1 MRQEV
6 TDEFLYQYMPQAEE
20 AWIGAIEKQAEEG
33 HVYSRRFEKK
43 MKRILK
49 DGSRSSTMR
58 RVMRMGRRAA
68 AVLLILLTAAFTIC
82 ISVEATREQLI
93 DFVEE
98 IHEDWTEYRYNLKEG
113 VEREFRHVE
122 PEYLPE
128 GYYEDSREKVG
139 DMTFIY
145 YRNESREVDTEIEY
159 MECLA
164 DGLTVGLDT
173 EGIKVKTK
181 KIKGEKIHYFENK
194 GVGYVFWTD
203 EDTYYDLTAYIE
215 VEELLKMA
223 ESIIEKEN

>member
-139 DMTFIY
+139 DMTFI
-145 YRNESREVDTEIEY
+145 
-159 MECLA
+159 
-164 DGLTVGLDT
+164 
-173 EGIKVKTK
+173 
-181 KIKGEKIHYFENK
+181 
-194 GVGYVFWTD
+194 
-203 EDTYYDLTAYIE
+203 
-215 VEELLKMA
+215 
-223 ESIIEKEN
+223 

>member
-6 TDEFLYQYMPQAEE
+6 TDEFLYQYMPRAEE

-93 DFVEE
+93 DFVEK

-113 VEREFRHVE
+113 VEREFIQVE

-128 GYYEDSREKVG
+128 GYYEKDREVF
-139 DMTFIY
+139 DDFVTIY
-145 YRNESREVDTEIEY
+145 YCNRENPDFEIIYNEI
-159 MECLA
+159 LA
-164 DGLTVGLDT
+164 DGLTVG
-173 EGIKVKTK
+173 
-181 KIKGEKIHYFENK
+181 
-194 GVGYVFWTD
+194 
-203 EDTYYDLTAYIE
+203 
-215 VEELLKMA
+215 
-223 ESIIEKEN
+223 